1 MLWFKYFSEGGETM
15 TMKQEGGW
23 VRLLK
28 IAARCGNE
36 CGYGNIGVTE
46 KMGFTFEQMAHM
58 MRITR
63 KEWVELSRFFVQ
75 NNMVII
81 GPDGVIT
88 IVKWQDYQ
96 GEYLRV
102 REWKRKRE
110 RNNGT
115 GLETPKKKKEEEEEE
130 EEELKNKQK
139 IYQWWQAMEHLPKH
153 KPPAPHEKGMTKALE
168 AYSLEEIQQ
177 AISNYNAVMGLPKEY
192 WFSYKWA
199 LGEFCSR
206 GVIKFTDS
214 VKPLENFKIKGG
226 NNGAYQKGNGIY
238 AGAATPKP
246 GKYAHLSE

>member
-1 MLWFKYFSEGGETM
+1 M

-130 EEELKNKQK
+130 LKNKQK

-153 KPPAPHEKGMTKALE
+153 KTPAPHEKGMTKALE
-168 AYSLEEIQQ
+168 AIPWRK
-177 AISNYNAVMGLPKEY
+177 SNRQ
-192 WFSYKWA
+192 S
-199 LGEFCSR
+199 
-206 GVIKFTDS
+206 VITM
-214 VKPLENFKIKGG
+214 P
-226 NNGAYQKGNGIY
+226 
-238 AGAATPKP
+238 
-246 GKYAHLSE
+246 